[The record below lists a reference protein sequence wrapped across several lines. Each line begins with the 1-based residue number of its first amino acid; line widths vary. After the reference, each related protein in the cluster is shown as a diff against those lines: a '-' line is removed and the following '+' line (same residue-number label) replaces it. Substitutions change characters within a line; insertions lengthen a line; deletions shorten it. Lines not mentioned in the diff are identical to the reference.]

1 MKNMQENKTQQTAN
15 EAHSA
20 TDSAAPKNHETK
32 PPVPK
37 GDYIDFEEIK

>member
-15 EAHSA
+15 EAHSG
-20 TDSAAPKNHETK
+20 TDSAAPKSNESK
-32 PPVPK
+32 PPVSK